1 MGTGAVCAQNKALQ
15 EANSSGYNWRNP
27 STSILQVPFSACG
40 TDMVRDE
47 YNSLS
52 MPADVCYSVGGWFKV
67 SGLYPTNSDPYCF
80 IFGYAPYGSGKHFNQ
95 ASAHWGL
102 YTTSSNQYLFHV
114 GSNAGGVLENNDIN
128 LGTYASGEYHYGL
141 VVIDNKNMKV
151 TVYIDGEQKCDQ
163 TINVPIYAQGA
174 NTAFMFGQ
182 YGVHTMDADEF
193 QIFGSALT
201 AEEAAAAYTNAA
213 TVASV
218 SSIYTFNKIKAGTAG
233 TFSNDM
239 IGGASTDAV
248 FTFHKFGGHWGDGA
262 LVNWEYMNETEATL
276 VDGRDI
282 SEMFTTIKVVE
293 PENGTL
299 TVTPA
304 EGEALAV
311 GNNSVAAQTYYTV
324 SATPAEGYA
333 LVGIYAKNLKGE
345 TVLVNNSEICVLGS
359 TQLTARFSN
368 EFNQVAFEAEHPVP
382 FVIYHNGTQVGT
394 SEDAHLN
401 AIKGETYKL
410 VFDVPFNLILNSITV
425 DGEEIAVVDNACE
438 FTVGESTNKV
448 VINAVE
454 KDSYVVTINQP
465 MVDGVAAGTVTVTGY
480 AGAIESGSKAVVGDE
495 LTVSFTPAEGYRFRH
510 FIINDKLTAANTIV
524 VEDAVSFGVDVEA
537 GKEYPAMTHAYTNGT
552 TQQNR
557 LMKSMKQVGTEGY
570 LFNAETQDD
579 LGFAYYPGPTGTFLP
594 DGAMINK
601 TGIRAGHFQIDQ
613 ATESFAFVFTPWAD
627 QIVTPEGALTSEF
640 GWTKYAVYVDWNNDG
655 DFTDEGEIAAVD
667 NVACSNA
674 KYTNADNCTKT
685 ITVPAGLDMGTY
697 RMRIV
702 FYEPGADN
710 WYETLF
716 TDCQIRNGVAY
727 DFDIDVAS
735 ARLDNPRTLTIASN
749 FEKAG
754 SVKFG
759 ELDSE
764 ATVDGLSVTTDF
776 KYIPVVA
783 EAAEDATFLHWTD
796 KDGIQISSEPAFRF
810 DGTEDATITANFGY
824 TVTTEAEGEGRLSIA
839 SNNENYPTGSVIPA
853 GQKVTITPVADEG
866 YELTSLTLNGEAV
879 EVAEDGTYTFTLEG
893 PAAFS
898 ATFGV
903 HVYTITYAATGEG
916 TLTAGYGYDEATHTV
931 TDAIENGAEVK
942 SEENDNLFYF
952 VATPS
957 GTNSINKISYTLN
970 GTETVVYDNNGVADL
985 EVAESYD
992 PDADAWFINASTIGF
1007 VVYGIDADYV
1017 VKVDFTGE
1025 GSGINGVELD
1035 AANGV
1040 VEYYNLQGVKV
1051 AAENLA
1057 PGFYIARQ
1065 GNKAVKV
1072 LINK

>member
-1 MGTGAVCAQNKALQ
+1 MMGTGSVTAQNMALQ
-15 EANSSGYNWRNP
+15 EANGGGYNWRTPYTN
-27 STSILQVPFSACG
+27 ILQVPFSACG

-52 MPADVCYSVGGWFKV
+52 MPSDVCYSVGGWFSV
-67 SGLYPTNSDPYCF
+67 SQMYPTNSDPYCF

-102 YTTSSNQYLFHV
+102 YTTSSNKYLFHV
-114 GSNAGGVLENNDIN
+114 GSNAGGVLENNDIE
-128 LGTYASGEYHYGL
+128 LGTFAANTYHYGL
-141 VVIDNKNMKV
+141 VAIDNKNMKV
-151 TVYIDGEQKCDQ
+151 TIYIDGEQVCDQ
-163 TINVPIYAQGA
+163 EINVPIYAQGA

-182 YGVHTMDADEF
+182 YGVYGMDVDEF

-201 AEEAAAAYTNAA
+201 PDEAAKAYTNAA

-218 SSIYTFNKIKAGTAG
+218 SSIFTCNKIKAGTIG
-233 TFSNDM
+233 TFVNDM
-239 IGGASTDAV
+239 IGGASDDAV
-248 FTFHKFGGHWGDGA
+248 FTYHKFGGHWVDGA
-262 LVNWEYMNETEATL
+262 LVNWETMNEAEATL
-276 VDGRDI
+276 VEGRDI
-282 SEMFTTIKVVE
+282 SNMYTTVKVNT
-293 PENGTL
+293 PQNGTL
-299 TVTPA
+299 TVTA
-304 EGEALAV
+304 ADGTVLSN

-324 SATPAEGYA
+324 SAAPAEGYA
-333 LVGIYAKNLKGE
+333 LVGIFAKNVKGE
-345 TVLVNNSEICVLGS
+345 TVLVNNSEVCVLGS
-359 TQLTARFSN
+359 TQFTARFSN
-368 EFNQVAFEAEHPVP
+368 EFNEVTFEAEHPVP

-394 SEDAHLN
+394 SEDDHLN

-438 FTVGESTNKV
+438 FTVAENTNKV
-448 VINAVE
+448 VINVNE
-454 KDSYVVTINQP
+454 KESYVVTINQP
-465 MVDGVAAGTVTVTGY
+465 MVDGEAAGTVTVTGF
-480 AGAIESGSKAVVGDE
+480 AGEIANGEKAVVGDE

-510 FIINDKLTAANTIV
+510 YIINDELTAANTIV
-524 VEDAVSFGVDVEA
+524 VEDAVSFGVDAEK
-537 GKEYPAMTHAYTNGT
+537 GNEYPAMTHAYTNGT

-557 LMKSMKQVGTEGY
+557 LMKSMKQVGTDGY
-570 LFNAETQDD
+570 LFNAETQDE
-579 LGFAYYPGPTGTFLP
+579 LGFTYYPGPTGTFLP
-594 DGAMINK
+594 DGAIVNK

-627 QIVTPEGALTSEF
+627 QLITPEGALNTEF

-667 NVACSNA
+667 NVGCSSA
-674 KYTNADNCTKT
+674 KYNNEDNCTKT
-685 ITVPAGLDMGTY
+685 VTVPAGLAMGTY

-716 TDCQIRNGVAY
+716 DDCQIRNGVAY

-735 ARLDNPRTLTIASN
+735 SRLESPRTVTIASN

-764 ATVDGLSVTTDF
+764 AKVDGLSVTTDY
-776 KYIPVVA
+776 KYVPVVA
-783 EAAEDATFLHWTD
+783 EAAENASFLYWTD
-796 KDGIQISSEPAFRF
+796 AQNIQISSDAAFRF
-810 DGTEDATITANFGY
+810 AGTEDATITANFGY
-824 TVTTEAEGEGRLSIA
+824 VVSTEAEGEGRLSIA
-839 SNNENYPTGSVIPA
+839 SNGENYPTGSVIVA
-853 GQKVTITPVADEG
+853 GQEVTVTPVADQG
-866 YELTSLTLNGEAV
+866 YELTGLTLNDEAV
-879 EVAEDGTYTFTLEG
+879 EVAEDGTYTFTLDG
-893 PAAFS
+893 PATLK

-903 HVYTITYAATGEG
+903 HTYTVTYAASGQG
-916 TLTAGYGYDEATHTV
+916 TLTVGAGYDEATNVV
-931 TDAIENGAEVK
+931 TDDVENGAEVTD
-942 SEENDNLFYF
+942 DNLFF
-952 VATPS
+952 CVA
-957 GTNSINKISYTLN
+957 KAN
-970 GTETVVYDNNGVADL
+970 GTDIIHWIKYTIDGVETVVYDKDGDSDVEISNVYSD
-985 EVAESYD
+985 
-992 PDADAWFINASTIGF
+992 DADAWFIGTNGIGF
-1007 VVYGIDADYV
+1007 AVYGALADYV
-1017 VKVDFTGE
+1017 ITADFSGN